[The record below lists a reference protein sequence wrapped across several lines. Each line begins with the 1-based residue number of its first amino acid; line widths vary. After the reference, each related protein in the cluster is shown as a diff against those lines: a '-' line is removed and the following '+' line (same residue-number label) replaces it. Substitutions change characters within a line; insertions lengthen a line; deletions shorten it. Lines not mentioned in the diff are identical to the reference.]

1 MLFNQ
6 MTQPEKC
13 LICLD
18 DVGDISKRYTHLAC
32 KCNVS
37 VHTHCWMQYVKTKNG
52 TLECPLCHVI
62 TLVNPILPA
71 SITGLSKEVP
81 VQQDNEGP
89 IENSPCVKSC
99 ICGCLVWWVG
109 AITLGALFG

>member
-1 MLFNQ
+1 
-6 MTQPEKC
+6 MTQREKC

-18 DVGDISKRYTHLAC
+18 DVGDISKKHTHLAC

-71 SITGLSKEVP
+71 SISGLSKEVH
-81 VQQDNEGP
+81 VQENNEDSLP
-89 IENSPCVKSC
+89 QNSTCVKSC
-99 ICGCLVWWVG
+99 MCGCITWWIGMITIG
-109 AITLGALFG
+109 AIFG